1 MEIAD
6 VDNNRSYALQFVV
19 AHFLILPTPGLSE
32 SRLVP
37 VRTIHRGNGTAL

>member
-19 AHFLILPTPGLSE
+19 VHFLIPPVP
-32 SRLVP
+32 LVP

>member
-19 AHFLILPTPGLSE
+19 AHFLIPPVPIYRGFIGETVRRFEPPT
-32 SRLVP
+32 
-37 VRTIHRGNGTAL
+37 A